1 MSSGD
6 GQSYVLSQQSEQQTV
21 IKLLNTTLSAVLCLP
36 TVKLELK
43 FDSLQHCLPWSS
55 DASSQ

>member
-21 IKLLNTTLSAVLCLP
+21 TKLSNTILSAVPCLP
-36 TVKLELK
+36 TVELELK
-43 FDSLQHCLPWSS
+43 FDRL
-55 DASSQ
+55 

>member
-1 MSSGD
+1 MSSAN

-21 IKLLNTTLSAVLCLP
+21 IKLLNTILSAVLCLP

-43 FDSLQHCLPWSS
+43 FDSL
-55 DASSQ
+55 